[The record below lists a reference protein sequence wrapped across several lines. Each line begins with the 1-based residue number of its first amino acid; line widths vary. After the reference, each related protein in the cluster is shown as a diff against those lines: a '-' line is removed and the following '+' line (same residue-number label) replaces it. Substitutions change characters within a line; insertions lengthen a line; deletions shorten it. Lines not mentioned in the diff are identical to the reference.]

1 MSAVFD
7 VRCDRCGERGPAP
20 RMDLVGGICFYCRE
34 EKDLEYESP
43 ESNLLAALEP
53 LVASL
58 EYDMQH
64 GLLFGLVEPTERR
77 LVAARA
83 AIARAKEKP

>member
-1 MSAVFD
+1 MNQHDEIAKLRRVNAV
-7 VRCDRCGERGPAP
+7 
-20 RMDLVGGICFYCRE
+20 
-34 EKDLEYESP
+34 
-43 ESNLLAALEP
+43 LLAALEP